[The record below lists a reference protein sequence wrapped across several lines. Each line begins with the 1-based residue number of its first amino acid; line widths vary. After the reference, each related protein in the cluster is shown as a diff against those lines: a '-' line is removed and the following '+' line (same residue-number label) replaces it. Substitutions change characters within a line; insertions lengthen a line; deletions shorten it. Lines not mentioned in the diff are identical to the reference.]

1 MAERREPVTINF
13 KSEQLANLR
22 QLADQEN
29 RTLAQQVRH
38 LVSAGLRAEYEEATE

>member
-13 KSEQLANLR
+13 KSEQLADLR
-22 QLADQEN
+22 RLADQED

-38 LVSAGLRAEYEEATE
+38 LVSLGLAAEYEPEGE